1 MPRPVLGR
9 LIGPDGPVCDL
20 ARDVVLG
27 RNPRIPAEHTGPM
40 PQLVQIED
48 PRMEV
53 SAPFAIVGSITA
65 LVSLDFWRIL
75 LTDLG
80 STNGTEVIT
89 PDGRRQRLLPNT
101 PIVIEPG
108 TLVVLA
114 EIVELRLEALA

>member
-1 MPRPVLGR
+1 M
-9 LIGPDGPVCDL
+9 
-20 ARDVVLG
+20 
-27 RNPRIPAEHTGPM
+27 
-40 PQLVQIED
+40 
-48 PRMEV
+48 
-53 SAPFAIVGSITA
+53 
-65 LVSLDFWRIL
+65 SLDFWRIL